1 MTKTRNRWIGLVFIS
16 MAISLVIIDG
26 TIVNTIFP
34 AIIADL
40 QLTSTEVQWVQESYV
55 LVFASMLL
63 VWGSIAD
70 RFGRRRMLIIGL
82 IIFVL
87 ASVWAGVTDSAEAM
101 ILARVVQGL
110 GGAMVLPTT
119 LSLVNANFQG
129 KERGIAF
136 AVWGAT
142 IGGMVAV
149 GPVVGGWLTTVD
161 WRFDLGS
168 VVVETWRW
176 AFAVNLP
183 LGILVIAG
191 LLYFISESKQEQ
203 RAGGI
208 DLVGAVISVLMF
220 GTLVFA
226 LIEGRVYG
234 WWQQTDK
241 VFSIGNFS
249 WPENAISVI
258 PFALAMSI
266 IFFVLFV
273 FWEKAREKA
282 NKNVLLDLRL
292 FNVASFRNGSIAAL
306 IISMGEFGLL
316 FAIPLWLQNVD
327 GLNALSSGLVLLW
340 LAGGAFLASA
350 VGGAMSGRVSAVNAV
365 RIGVALELV
374 GVLGI
379 AIAASTATG
388 WQGIA
393 GYLFIYGLGVG
404 LATAQLTGVIMV
416 DVPMDKIG
424 QASGSQSTVRQI
436 GSALGIAVLGTA
448 LFTSTQAATANNIS
462 ELSAFQGGQ
471 TVQVEAESRAIAD
484 QVVQSAGAI
493 IPVLDEIYMAQGT
506 PENLATEF
514 KMAAENGF
522 TEGVKTTGWV
532 AAGFLALGLLSTFNL
547 SSRRK
552 ESSKK

>member
-82 IIFVL
+82 VIFVL
-87 ASVWAGVTDSAEAM
+87 ASVWAGLTDSAEAM

-258 PFALAMSI
+258 PFALALSI

-462 ELSAFQGGQ
+462 ELSAFQGVQ

-484 QVVQSAGAI
+484 QVVKSAGAI

-506 PENLATEF
+506 PENLATDF